1 MSSSNYSSTKATV
14 YYFAVIP
21 WPPHENHSLSL
32 SDRIAPSFCP
42 LFPSFWPKYDFSPV
56 QVGLTGACPEFCVE
70 IYQPVCGSNGE
81 TYSNGCYLQMVTCNF
96 SIFKAMI
103 TITWNLILNGIF
115 QAACASTTPITEAY
129 QGECAGISMLMFPTL
144 IFLYNNTKMIFL
156 LRMSCW
162 TPWLWIALLLASRC
176 PVCLWGGVLLWPM
189 SSKVR
194 CGGFWLFWG
203 FWVGWWW
210 WW

>member
-1 MSSSNYSSTKATV
+1 MQYIFRVMPKLDTSSVVFQLQLYKGHRVLFCS
-14 YYFAVIP
+14 
-21 WPPHENHSLSL
+21 HSLATTRKPLFVSVR
-32 SDRIAPSFCP
+32 SNCPSFCP
-42 LFPSFWPKYDFSPV
+42 LLPTFWPKNIFLPV

-81 TYSNGCYLQMVTCNF
+81 TYSNGCYLQMVTCNL

-156 LRMSCW
+156 LRMSC
-162 TPWLWIALLLASRC
+162 
-176 PVCLWGGVLLWPM
+176 
-189 SSKVR
+189 
-194 CGGFWLFWG
+194 
-203 FWVGWWW
+203 
-210 WW
+210 

>member
-42 LFPSFWPKYDFSPV
+42 LLPTFWTKNIFSPV
-56 QVGLTGACPEFCVE
+56 HVGLTGACPEFCVE

-81 TYSNGCYLQMVTCNF
+81 TYSNGCYLQMV
-96 SIFKAMI
+96 I

-156 LRMSCW
+156 VRMSC
-162 TPWLWIALLLASRC
+162 
-176 PVCLWGGVLLWPM
+176 
-189 SSKVR
+189 
-194 CGGFWLFWG
+194 
-203 FWVGWWW
+203 
-210 WW
+210 

>member
-1 MSSSNYSSTKATV
+1 M

-42 LFPSFWPKYDFSPV
+42 LLPTFWPKNIFSPV
-56 QVGLTGACPEFCVE
+56 QVGFTGACPEFCVE

-81 TYSNGCYLQMVTCNF
+81 TYSNGCYLQMVTCNL

-176 PVCLWGGVLLWPM
+176 PVFLWGGVLLWPM
-189 SSKVR
+189 SSKVT
-194 CGGFWLFWG
+194 FWG